1 MENQTN
7 RDQDLKILAE
17 FSNQL
22 AESQVDL
29 DAESNRIINENFWEL
44 I

>member
-7 RDQDLKILAE
+7 RDEDLKIIE
-17 FSNQL
+17 DFSVQL
-22 AESQVDL
+22 NESQVDL
-29 DAESNRIINENFWEL
+29 DAEYNRIINENFWEL